1 MNIQECDIMNDIA
14 RDGYEN
20 QRVLTERTG
29 YSLGKVN
36 QSLNALIKESYL
48 TKDYAITEKSEKE
61 FEKKKPRNAV
71 ILAAGF
77 GIRMV
82 PMNREIPKGL
92 IEINGEPMIER
103 LIKQLPSW
111 ASFTTSLSGHP

>member
-1 MNIQECDIMNDIA
+1 MFTKNQRGDYMNIQECDIMNDIA

-48 TKDYAITEKSEKE
+48 TKDYAITEKSEKNSVDDSNLE
-61 FEKKKPRNAV
+61 LN
-71 ILAAGF
+71 G
-77 GIRMV
+77 
-82 PMNREIPKGL
+82 
-92 IEINGEPMIER
+92 EINNDTKPAINPIFDEVFDEQVI
-103 LIKQLPSW
+103 
-111 ASFTTSLSGHP
+111 